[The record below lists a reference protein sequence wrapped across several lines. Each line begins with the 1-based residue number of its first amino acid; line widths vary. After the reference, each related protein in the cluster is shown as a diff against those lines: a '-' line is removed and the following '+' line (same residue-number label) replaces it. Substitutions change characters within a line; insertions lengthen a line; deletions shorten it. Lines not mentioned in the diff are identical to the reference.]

1 VRVIIVRKMRTIAEP
16 TIRGRAVG
24 NSEVTFGRFLAE
36 SWIGVAKSLFATVVR
51 KSAPCAHTKRTTFG
65 WPVIR
70 PESMPSAEITS
81 YKPVLIAAARLDY
94 FRFADHPRTD
104 YDQITVRSMLAI
116 VVRPVSA
123 IKRGESRD
131 CAPRNE
137 YPSASDCHSS
147 LLRLRL

>member
-1 VRVIIVRKMRTIAEP
+1 MSDPP
-16 TIRGRAVG
+16 TMPLATR
-24 NSEVTFGRFLAE
+24 FGISSKPISRELTPAGTSAHRRQPVKLDQFL
-36 SWIGVAKSLFATVVR
+36 V
-51 KSAPCAHTKRTTFG
+51 
-65 WPVIR
+65 
-70 PESMPSAEITS
+70 
-81 YKPVLIAAARLDY
+81 
-94 FRFADHPRTD
+94 ADHPRTD

>member
-1 VRVIIVRKMRTIAEP
+1 MARRHFSQLP
-16 TIRGRAVG
+16 VG
-24 NSEVTFGRFLAE
+24 PSLAHNPRSQVLGDTSTSCRQPVKLDQFL
-36 SWIGVAKSLFATVVR
+36 V
-51 KSAPCAHTKRTTFG
+51 
-65 WPVIR
+65 
-70 PESMPSAEITS
+70 
-81 YKPVLIAAARLDY
+81 
-94 FRFADHPRTD
+94 ADHPRTD

>member
-1 VRVIIVRKMRTIAEP
+1 MWVFSGAANRGKSFKPPAGELSAAGSRWLGLQGASRLLGSNLPQAGLGP
-16 TIRGRAVG
+16 TSRSQTCTLCRLYVKLDQ
-24 NSEVTFGRFLAE
+24 FL
-36 SWIGVAKSLFATVVR
+36 V
-51 KSAPCAHTKRTTFG
+51 
-65 WPVIR
+65 
-70 PESMPSAEITS
+70 
-81 YKPVLIAAARLDY
+81 
-94 FRFADHPRTD
+94 ADHPRTD

-137 YPSASDCHSS
+137 YPSSSDCHSS